1 MSDLVSTLILLG
13 ALQGAVLAVVLWR
26 READR
31 LANRLLAALVALVA
45 LMLLAG
51 EVDGRWGP
59 RYPHLLGLAA
69 PLPFLFGPLLYLYV
83 IALTRPFTRPDPRW
97 LAHALPFAGKAIYM
111 ARVFYFEAPPV
122 KLALARAANA
132 GEVPASFRVVA
143 ALEIVQALTYIGLAW
158 GALARYDRKVHG
170 YFSDLTR
177 IDLRWLRILVAAN
190 AAAWSVVLATTA
202 LRWLGAAPAALDAL
216 VDVAS
221 ALVVFLT
228 GYVSLWQPELAAKA
242 TAAQV
247 AEPSPPAA
255 GEPPP
260 RGADPPS
267 EPARPDPAVPGPGG
281 VAPPAP
287 VPLVLVRSPPGA
299 AVNAPPKYQ
308 RNRLDD
314 DEARDLLVKL
324 QDHMRA
330 RHAYRDPDLTLP
342 ALADALGITPHM
354 LSQLLNVR
362 VGKSFFTYVNGRRA
376 DALMAALADPR
387 NANRSVL
394 DLALEAGFS
403 SKSTLNSFFKSHT
416 GATPT
421 AFRARALSRKSPE
434 KSHG

>member
-1 MSDLVSTLILLG
+1 VSGLVSTLILLG

-26 READR
+26 RCADR

-83 IALTRPFTRPDPRW
+83 IALTRPVTRPDPRW
-97 LAHALPFAGKAIYM
+97 LAHALFFAGKALFM
-111 ARVFYFEAPPV
+111 AQVFYFEAPAV
-122 KLALARAANA
+122 KLALARSANT
-132 GEVPASFRVVA
+132 GEVPVSFRIVA
-143 ALEIVQALTYIGLAW
+143 ALEVVQALTYIGLAW
-158 GALARYDRKVHG
+158 GALGRYDRKVHG

-177 IDLRWLRILVAAN
+177 IDLRWLRVLVAAN
-190 AAAWSVVLATTA
+190 AAVWSVVLATTA
-202 LRWLGAAPAALDAL
+202 LRWLGAAPAALGAL

-221 ALVVFLT
+221 ALAVFVT
-228 GYVSLWQPELAAKA
+228 GYVSLWQPELEAKA

-247 AEPSPPAA
+247 ADPSPPTAA
-255 GEPPP
+255 EPPH
-260 RGADPPS
+260 RAAEPPAEAARR
-267 EPARPDPAVPGPGG
+267 EPAAPGPHGM
-281 VAPPAP
+281 VPPAP
-287 VPLVLVRSPPGA
+287 VPLVPVR
-299 AVNAPPKYQ
+299 APPDAGVPTTPRYQ

-314 DEARDLLVKL
+314 DEAQDLIAKL
-324 QDHMRA
+324 RDHMTA

-342 ALADALGITPHM
+342 MLADALGITPHM

-362 VGKSFFTYVNGRRA
+362 VGKSFFAYVNGRRA

-387 NANRSVL
+387 NADRSVL
-394 DLALEAGFS
+394 DLAFEAGFS
-403 SKSTLNSFFKSHT
+403 SKSTLNSFFKRHT
-416 GATPT
+416 GTTPT
-421 AFRARALSRKSPE
+421 AFRARALAPESPE